1 MELNKVHS
9 EPNQGLLAEKVEALQ
24 KGQTDLGEKLLKN
37 EISIGET
44 IKVISNQVT
53 NMSGYVEKMSKKL
66 DSLDEKFQ
74 ILEKVVQDNGFK
86 ASKRMDRNAGEI
98 NC

>member
-9 EPNQGLLAEKVEALQ
+9 EPNQGLLAEKVEVLQ

-74 ILEKVVQDNGFK
+74 ILEKVVQ
-86 ASKRMDRNAGEI
+86 RMERKTGW
-98 NC
+98 